1 MKTHLYSLIII
12 KTCYSRLD
20 IKENY
25 IFYYRASRSYS
36 DGHPRSQIELNYAIS
51 YVMLMDHVVQGLL
64 HPLNENAAL
73 KVDANFPHIV
83 KAAISQGGYTS
94 THPLYRPNK
103 ES

>member
-1 MKTHLYSLIII
+1 
-12 KTCYSRLD
+12 
-20 IKENY
+20 
-25 IFYYRASRSYS
+25 
-36 DGHPRSQIELNYAIS
+36 
-51 YVMLMDHVVQGLL
+51 MLMDHVVQGLL